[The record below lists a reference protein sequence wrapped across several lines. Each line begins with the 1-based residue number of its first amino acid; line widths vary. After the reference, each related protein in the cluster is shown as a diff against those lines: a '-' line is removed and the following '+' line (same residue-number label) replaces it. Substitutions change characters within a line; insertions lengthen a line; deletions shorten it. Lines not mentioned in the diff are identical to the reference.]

1 MITDHLLLNQV
12 LVNIFSNAIHA
23 MESTS
28 VRQISISAN
37 SRPNGISIN
46 IGDTGPGISDS
57 VIENIFD
64 PFFTTKE
71 VGLGLGLGLSISY
84 RIMESLG
91 GKIGVTNYAEGGAR
105 FELYL
110 PHEE

>member
-1 MITDHLLLNQV
+1 
-12 LVNIFSNAIHA
+12 
-23 MESTS
+23 MESVTT
-28 VRQISISAN
+28 RQITIDAVSQDDGVTI
-37 SRPNGISIN
+37 G
-46 IGDTGPGISDS
+46 IGDTGPGIPAK
-57 VIENIFD
+57 VIENVFD

-91 GKIGVTNYAEGGAR
+91 GKIEVANCTESGAR

-110 PHEE
+110 PHDE